1 MSIKYQTHVVQSMIK
16 KAIIKSKLTDQ
27 TTWEYAKEESEI
39 HKQFSNNDNVVRLY
53 EAKETP
59 ESYDMYMEY
68 CDKGDAFADKIL
80 EVSKFSPLDESIP
93 FRYYLSNMADNNSF
107 RNTRLLVTI
116 RNSFR
121 TQKIF

>member
-1 MSIKYQTHVVQSMIK
+1 M
-16 KAIIKSKLTDQ
+16 
-27 TTWEYAKEESEI
+27 
-39 HKQFSNNDNVVRLY
+39 RLY

-80 EVSKFSPLDESIP
+80 EVSKFSLSDEPLQ
-93 FRYYLSNMADNNSF
+93 FRYYSSNMADNYLF

-116 RNSFR
+116 RNSFH
-121 TQKIF
+121 TQKIFWMGFIISIKEALSMQT

>member
-1 MSIKYQTHVVQSMIK
+1 MIK

-39 HKQFSNNDNVVRLY
+39 HKQLSNNDNVVRLY

-80 EVSKFSPLDESIP
+80 EVSKFSLSDEPIQFLFDIIYP
-93 FRYYLSNMADNNSF
+93 TWLTTILSETHAYW
-107 RNTRLLVTI
+107 
-116 RNSFR
+116 
-121 TQKIF
+121 

>member
-1 MSIKYQTHVVQSMIK
+1 M
-16 KAIIKSKLTDQ
+16 
-27 TTWEYAKEESEI
+27 
-39 HKQFSNNDNVVRLY
+39 RLY

-59 ESYDMYMEY
+59 ESYDMYMEF